1 MCLYNYISAHLNVTS
16 KNIEY
21 FKQQILFP
29 SFFCLRWRDSRHVH
43 RAQQSSRTVLHSDG
57 SEAKDCQELP
67 SIRLVRS
74 RQWRSKSKVTRE
86 MLDWEEMQQEVRS
99 KGIYAGNGIKI
110 INSECYNWCMILLL
124 FDFIF
129 SYLISFF
136 FYQQLSTCEDSTFG
150 KFELDLMLAL
160 FHDADW
166 FLMLYLFCIVTID
179 CIFVLSHKFSFFVV

>member
-1 MCLYNYISAHLNVTS
+1 MHLNVTS

-21 FKQQILFP
+21 FKQQIFFP

-43 RAQQSSRTVLHSDG
+43 RAQQSLRTVLHSDG

-86 MLDWEEMQQEVRS
+86 MLDWEEMQQEIRS
-99 KGIYAGNGIKI
+99 KGIYAGNSIKI

-124 FDFIF
+124 FECPIF
-129 SYLISFF
+129 SFQFNFF
-136 FYQQLSTCEDSTFG
+136 LFLSAIIYFWRQYFWQIRARSHFC
-150 KFELDLMLAL
+150 
-160 FHDADW
+160 DANW
-166 FLMLYLFCIVTID
+166 FLMLYFFCIVTMIVFLY
-179 CIFVLSHKFSFFVV
+179 CHINFPSL